1 MSRQKLPPPETRED
15 HRYKQKPRGRR
26 SKEDVEDGDQRRAGA
41 GEEGRFGEC
50 LPDGTFL
57 RNSSLSTAPSY
68 LWASDCPFAT
78 PAHPVSASIYSS
90 PFCCVVKHS
99 QQDTPTFSWVLRSSL
114 CSVSA
119 KPYRDQ
125 VPFFRLALSGG
136 VIGFCHI
143 PRA

>member
-41 GEEGRFGEC
+41 GEEG
-50 LPDGTFL
+50 
-57 RNSSLSTAPSY
+57 
-68 LWASDCPFAT
+68 
-78 PAHPVSASIYSS
+78 SS